1 MNQDTQTKMRYEKLV
16 NEKIGNLETPQF
28 EVSRFEC
35 RFILSCS
42 LNKFFGQ
49 KNLRAVNN
57 NGNAPSVYH
66 ATIEDPLSSEPFQ

>member
-1 MNQDTQTKMRYEKLV
+1 MIQDTQTKMRYEKLV
-16 NEKIGNLETPQF
+16 NEKIGNLETPRL

-42 LNKFFGQ
+42 LNKFLGQ

-57 NGNAPSVYH
+57 NANAPSVYH
-66 ATIEDPLSSEPFQ
+66 ETIEDPLLSEPFQ

>member
-1 MNQDTQTKMRYEKLV
+1 MNQDIQTKMRYEKLV
-16 NEKIGNLETPQF
+16 NEKIGNLETPQL

-35 RFILSCS
+35 RFILWCS

-57 NGNAPSVYH
+57 NANAPSVYH